1 MKLWKPILVAAL
13 VAGVLDLI
21 YAVIHIGGYYD
32 MMPMQIFQSIARGVL
47 GPATTEGG
55 WGSASLGLFLE
66 FVLTAIMAAVYII
79 PAQWITDLR
88 KFWWLLGPCYGIVV
102 MVVMYVV
109 VLPLS
114 AVHGS
119 SALPDSRMDLMT
131 CRPFAAPPDP
141 SMFSVELGSGPHIDP
156 RTCRITDHQ
165 MLYGTIFAHMILVGL
180 VVSACARF
188 LWPKEETAEAR

>member
-13 VAGVLDLI
+13 IAGVLDLV
-21 YAVIHIGGYYD
+21 YAVIHIGGYYN
-32 MMPMQIFQSIARGVL
+32 MQPMQIFQSIARGVL

-88 KFWWLLGPCYGIVV
+88 RFWWLLGPCYGIVV

-114 AVHGS
+114 AVHGG
-119 SALPDSRMDLMT
+119 SALPDGPRG
-131 CRPFAAPPDP
+131 PDGR
-141 SMFSVELGSGPHIDP
+141 V
-156 RTCRITDHQ
+156 TDHQ
-165 MLYGTIFAHMILVGL
+165 MLYGTIFAHTILVGL
-180 VVSACARF
+180 VISACARF
-188 LWPKEETAEAR
+188 LWPKEDKTLAT

>member
-13 VAGVLDLI
+13 IAGVLDLI
-21 YAVIHIGGYYD
+21 YAVVHIGGYYNLA
-32 MMPMQIFQSIARGVL
+32 PMQIFQSIARGVL
-47 GPATTEGG
+47 GPATTDGG

-66 FVLTAIMAAVYII
+66 FVLTAIMAAAYII

-88 KFWWLLGPCYGIVV
+88 RFWWLLGPCYGIVV

-114 AVHGS
+114 AVHGN
-119 SALPDSRMDLMT
+119 SALPDGPRG
-131 CRPFAAPPDP
+131 PD
-141 SMFSVELGSGPHIDP
+141 G
-156 RTCRITDHQ
+156 RITDHQ
-165 MLYGTIFAHMILVGL
+165 ILYGTIFAHMILVGL

-188 LWPKEETAEAR
+188 LWPKEKAEAA

>member
-1 MKLWKPILVAAL
+1 MKLWKPILVAAI

-21 YAVIHIGGYYD
+21 YAFIHIGGYYNLE
-32 MMPMQIFQSIARGVL
+32 PMRILQSIARGVL
-47 GPATTEGG
+47 GSATTEGG

-66 FVLTAIMAAVYII
+66 FVLTAIMAAAYII

-88 KFWWLLGPCYGIVV
+88 RFWWLLGPCYGIVV

-114 AVHGS
+114 AVHGN
-119 SALPDSRMDLMT
+119 SALPDGPRG
-131 CRPFAAPPDP
+131 PDGR
-141 SMFSVELGSGPHIDP
+141 V
-156 RTCRITDHQ
+156 TDHQ
-165 MLYGTIFAHMILVGL
+165 MLYGTIFAHAILVGL

-188 LWPKEETAEAR
+188 LWPKEKAAEA

>member
-21 YAVIHIGGYYD
+21 YAFIHIGGYYD
-32 MMPMQIFQSIARGVL
+32 LTPMQILQSIARGVL
-47 GPATTEGG
+47 GPATNEGG
-55 WGSASLGLFLE
+55 WGSGSLGLFLE

-88 KFWWLLGPCYGIVV
+88 RFWWLLGPSYGIVV

-114 AVHGS
+114 AVHGNL
-119 SALPDSRMDLMT
+119 ALPDGPRG
-131 CRPFAAPPDP
+131 PDGR
-141 SMFSVELGSGPHIDP
+141 V
-156 RTCRITDHQ
+156 TDHQ
-165 MLYGTIFAHMILVGL
+165 ILYGTIFAHTILVGL

-188 LWPKEETAEAR
+188 LWPKETAAEA

>member
-1 MKLWKPILVAAL
+1 MKLWKPILIAAI
-13 VAGVLDLI
+13 VAGVLDLV
-21 YAVIHIGGYYD
+21 YAFIHIGGYYNLE
-32 MMPMQIFQSIARGVL
+32 PMRILQSIARGVL

-55 WGSASLGLFLE
+55 WGSAGLGLFLE

-88 KFWWLLGPCYGIVV
+88 RFWWLLGPCYGIVV
-102 MVVMYVV
+102 MVAMYIV

-114 AVHGS
+114 AVHGN
-119 SALPDSRMDLMT
+119 SALPDSRLDLMT
-131 CRPFAAPPDP
+131 CRLFASPPDP
-141 SMFSVELGSGPHIDP
+141 SAFSVDVGSGPQINP
-156 RTCRITDHQ
+156 ATCRVTDHQ

-188 LWPKEETAEAR
+188 LWPKEKAAEA